1 MTAYLPADLHEQVA
15 ALRTLLGRLERV
27 VAGASP
33 IRRELAWAPL
43 VEGWVPASQPL
54 PAIVGVIDG
63 SAVLT
68 SRMWALDPNLRW
80 ALTEEGWLRLGQR
93 GEA

>member
-1 MTAYLPADLHEQVA
+1 
-15 ALRTLLGRLERV
+15 
-27 VAGASP
+27 
-33 IRRELAWAPL
+33 
-43 VEGWVPASQPL
+43 VPASQPL

-68 SRMWALDPNLRW
+68 GRMWALDPNLRW